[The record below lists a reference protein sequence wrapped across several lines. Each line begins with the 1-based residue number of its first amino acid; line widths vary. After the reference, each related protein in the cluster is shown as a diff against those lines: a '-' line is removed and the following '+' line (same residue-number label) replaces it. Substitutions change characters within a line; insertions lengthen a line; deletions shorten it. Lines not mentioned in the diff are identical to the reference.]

1 MAGMHWAALHD
12 LLPAYQHITS
22 VSVGNGEDTSFW
34 HDTWLMDG
42 PLADKLP
49 VVYSHFAGCVS
60 SVRDVVHRGMHS
72 MLQNRLTA
80 QATAELQS
88 LDTLLLDVNLDD
100 NLDQRSSFF
109 QDGNGRLMTG
119 IIYRSSTQ
127 GDHPCPSF

>member
-1 MAGMHWAALHD
+1 
-12 LLPAYQHITS
+12 
-22 VSVGNGEDTSFW
+22 
-34 HDTWLMDG
+34 
-42 PLADKLP
+42 
-49 VVYSHFAGCVS
+49 
-60 SVRDVVHRGMHS
+60 

-80 QATAELQS
+80 QATAELQL